1 MRHSLLLLEVLYVLA
16 VILTCVRVIWD
27 TRSSTKT
34 LGYLLLIIFLP
45 VIGMIFYF
53 SFGINYRKRKIY
65 NIKTVLDDSL
75 KTELQEGHLRL
86 VEYLQTNELEELEQN
101 RELATLMANK
111 RTANALVF
119 PRNEVEILQN
129 GEELFPRLIEELR
142 QAKNHIHLEYYIYED
157 DVTGNTLKDILIQKA
172 AEGLEVRFIY
182 DDFGSRSLRSG
193 MRAELIQAGVKV
205 SPFNEIRLLALAN
218 KLNYRNHRKIVV
230 IDGYTAFTGGIN
242 VCDKYDNRINDS
254 YWRDT
259 HMMLKGPAA
268 MALQQI
274 FISDWNFCSS
284 ENVVITRQY
293 FPLEISEGKAHV
305 QVISSGPDSDL
316 PNIQFAVIQ
325 AINLARKEI
334 LLTTPYYIPDD
345 TLQESLLIA
354 ALSGVDVYLLVP
366 AQGDSK
372 LVSIAAQSYYEELL
386 DAGVKIYQYTKGFV
400 HAKTFVTDR
409 QLASV
414 GTANMDLRSFDLNF
428 EVSTLIYDKDVA
440 EKLASSFFEDLK
452 DAEALDRRRWN
463 KRPLWHR
470 MAEQV
475 IRLISP
481 FM

>member
-1 MRHSLLLLEVLYVLA
+1 MRQGLLLLEVLYVLA
-16 VILTCVRVIWD
+16 VILTCIRVIWD

-45 VIGMIFYF
+45 LMGIIFYF
-53 SFGINYRKRKIY
+53 TFGINYRKRKIY
-65 NIKTVLDDSL
+65 HIKTVLDESL

-86 VEYLQTNELEELEQN
+86 AEYLQKNQLEVLEQN

-119 PRNEVEILQN
+119 PRNQVEILQN
-129 GEELFPRLIEELR
+129 GEELFPRLLEELR

-157 DVTGNTLKDILIQKA
+157 DVTGNTIKDILIQKA
-172 AEGLEVRFIY
+172 KEGVEVRFIY
-182 DDFGSRSLRSG
+182 DDFGSRSLRSRIRG
-193 MRAELIQAGVKV
+193 EMESAGIKV

-242 VCDKYDNRINDS
+242 ICDKYDNRINTS

-274 FISDWNFCSS
+274 FISDWNFCSG
-284 ENVVITRQY
+284 ENLVITRQY
-293 FPLEISEGKAHV
+293 FPLELSSGEAHV

-325 AINLARKEI
+325 AINLAREEI

-345 TLQESLLIA
+345 TLQESLIIA
-354 ALSGVDVYLLVP
+354 ALSGVKVYLLVP
-366 AQGDSK
+366 AEGDSK

-386 DAGVKIYQYTKGFV
+386 DAGVKIYRYTKGFV

-428 EVSTLIYDKDVA
+428 EVSTLLYDTSVA
-440 EKLASSFFEDLK
+440 QKIADSFFEDLK
-452 DAEALDRRRWN
+452 EAEELNPRLWN
-463 KRPLWHR
+463 SRPLYIR